1 MGEQTANLTALMETL
16 LSRFDE
22 EKVLADKRAEAQTAF
37 NNQVSQ
43 ELQSLTKQI
52 GLTQADVDD
61 VRKVTSP
68 SASSAPSSGSQV
80 EDPSAAVLHTP
91 GMRVG
96 SQQQPPPPDP
106 RTAPP
111 PPDLRTAPPPPD
123 PRTAPPPSAL
133 PFPLTITG
141 QASTARLTNDGPPLL
156 ARPDGP
162 RAPPERAPPP
172 VLHEEYAVRPP
183 KHQFPRFD
191 GEAPRVWLDRCL
203 VYFEL
208 YRVPL
213 HNWVATAA
221 LYVDGHA
228 ALWLWAFRQT
238 HGELTW
244 DLFRQAVVEE
254 FGPQEFESLM
264 HKLLQLCQT
273 GRDVEYRQQFE
284 VYMYNLLALDATLS
298 PKFFVTQFLLG
309 LKDELRTAVR
319 LQAPSSITR
328 ATVFARIQEEELE
341 QQRPRVRQTV
351 TGRPPPLPGRPPPS
365 VGPATPGVPA
375 TRPALATAS
384 ADDFGREHQL

>member
-1 MGEQTANLTALMETL
+1 M
-16 LSRFDE
+16 
-22 EKVLADKRAEAQTAF
+22 
-37 NNQVSQ
+37 
-43 ELQSLTKQI
+43 
-52 GLTQADVDD
+52 
-61 VRKVTSP
+61 
-68 SASSAPSSGSQV
+68 
-80 EDPSAAVLHTP
+80 
-91 GMRVG
+91 
-96 SQQQPPPPDP
+96 
-106 RTAPP
+106 
-111 PPDLRTAPPPPD
+111 
-123 PRTAPPPSAL
+123 
-133 PFPLTITG
+133 
-141 QASTARLTNDGPPLL
+141 
-156 ARPDGP
+156 
-162 RAPPERAPPP
+162 
-172 VLHEEYAVRPP
+172 
-183 KHQFPRFD
+183 
-191 GEAPRVWLDRCL
+191 
-203 VYFEL
+203 
-208 YRVPL
+208 PL